1 MLHSREL
8 PFLNTGI
15 VLAGLSESGN
25 ISFSVIDR
33 LISLSRGMLI
43 VLENCF
49 VILVGM
55 LLGPRAST
63 SLSVLITSSIYLG
76 DVGVRMKV
84 FSISV
89 GVVKYSE

>member
-15 VLAGLSESGN
+15 VLASLSESGN

-43 VLENCF
+43 ALENCF
-49 VILVGM
+49 GILVGM